1 MNGIWYGKHSDV
13 EGKPFGGLAVIVPL
27 LKRMGVEEIID
38 QHLPVDDQADFPHA
52 KLLSV
57 LIAARAHKPV
67 ALSNIAQWAQDTFA
81 HVVFDMPLEK
91 RNDDR
96 FGRSLDAFFEQRHS
110 ILSSIALRVVEVFRV
125 QLQDLH
131 YDPTHI
137 LFTGSYE
144 QAEAREGAADVDAKG
159 RISNLRSDGSLK
171 PAHITK
177 GRAWTMPPTARS
189 GLSVHVDEYGP
200 LPLFGHTIDGNQNG
214 HTSVQ
219 EHLAL
224 MGQHLPT
231 IKGTLISD
239 RGTYLIGH
247 LLWLKA
253 PVAKPSCPLL
263 GTSSANSSRPT
274 NRALGDQQME
284 KYQCCEP
291 SALAS
296 GL

>member
-38 QHLPVDDQADFPHA
+38 QHLPVDDQADFAHGTI
-52 KLLSV
+52 LSV

-110 ILSSIALRVVEVFRV
+110 ILSTIALRVVEVFRV

-137 LFTGSYE
+137 LFTGVYE
-144 QAEAREGAADVDAKG
+144 QAQAREGAADVLDGDRVDAA
-159 RISNLRSDGSLK
+159 RLD
-171 PAHITK
+171 PANVSGELAL
-177 GRAWTMPPTARS
+177 GRAPERA
-189 GLSVHVDEYGP
+189 
-200 LPLFGHTIDGNQNG
+200 
-214 HTSVQ
+214 
-219 EHLAL
+219 
-224 MGQHLPT
+224 
-231 IKGTLISD
+231 
-239 RGTYLIGH
+239 
-247 LLWLKA
+247 
-253 PVAKPSCPLL
+253 
-263 GTSSANSSRPT
+263 ANYD
-274 NRALGDQQME
+274 ADAAE
-284 KYQCCEP
+284 
-291 SALAS
+291 
-296 GL
+296 